1 MKSLILLLLATGPAL
16 ADDASVLQC
25 RNLKDAA
32 PRLACYDAIAI
43 PAARPAAASTPVAAA
58 MPGAAPVAASIKA
71 AEQSFGLPEKSE
83 VEAIESTIP
92 GKFEGWGP
100 NQQFTLANG
109 QVWRISDGS
118 SAYHVAN
125 DVKVRIEKSTF
136 RSNTMTIQGMNQKP
150 SVRRVK

>member
-1 MKSLILLLLATGPAL
+1 MKLLILLLLASGPAL

-32 PRLACYDAIAI
+32 PRLACYDAIVVG
-43 PAARPAAASTPVAAA
+43 AARPAAAPMPVAA
-58 MPGAAPVAASIKA
+58 PVTAASVKA

-83 VEAIESTIP
+83 IEAIESTIP

-100 NQQFTLANG
+100 NQHFTLANG
-109 QVWRISDGS
+109 QVWRIADGS
-118 SAYHVAN
+118 SAFHVAT
-125 DVKVRIEKSTF
+125 DVKVRIEKGSF
-136 RSNTMTIQGMNQKP
+136 KSNSMTIQGMNQKP